1 MDLDRLIHR
10 EKHFAEL
17 DDSDIETFLRERRF
31 GSEHLNIEFK
41 SAFPQRQ
48 GNKFEIKNICKY
60 IVGFSNEEG
69 GFVLYGV
76 ADSIKDV
83 AVIFPAYLTGL
94 THHPRLED
102 LSQWVKERIYPL
114 IASPAI
120 RFFTVVGKE
129 IAVLKIPQGV
139 NKPYFY
145 YEPDS
150 QSLTYFKK
158 TAGGIAALTPDE
170 VREFHRSHIIEQ
182 SRTILRTFDHRHS
195 VSMSSTGPKSEM
207 VAKHARTA
215 ISKLESPKE
224 FGLVQIYCSPERD
237 VVIPVLDLHTFLERH
252 RLDFSEAM
260 RFFRTIDVFQSGVS
274 VGYFPNAVRQDVKS
288 TVRVSLYSDGL
299 CAYDSLADTLLDGD
313 HALHAGW
320 LSYEIQ
326 RQLQLGKA
334 LLRPLSTSRLQVMV
348 NLKYIQQFRLQI
360 PMARTWAQYASYT
373 GSHERIERNV
383 PLDEIHDYDGNK
395 RNVVIPA
402 VADIMAEVGRI
413 FGLSQAPRNVWDE
426 SGYLWYVKGLE
437 AQR

>member
-1 MDLDRLIHR
+1 MDLDRLIHA

-17 DDSDIETFLRERRF
+17 DDSDIETFLRERKF
-31 GSEHLNIEFK
+31 GSEHLNVEFK

-48 GNKFEIKNICKY
+48 ANKYEIKNICKY

-69 GFVLYGV
+69 GLVLYGV

-83 AVIFPAYLTGL
+83 AVVFPAYVTGL
-94 THHPRLED
+94 THNPRLED
-102 LSQWVKERIYPL
+102 LSQWVKERVHPL

-120 RFFTVVGKE
+120 RFFSVAGKE

-158 TAGGIAALTPDE
+158 TAGGIAALAPDE
-170 VREFHRSHIIEQ
+170 VREFYRSQIIEQ
-182 SRTILRTFDHRHS
+182 SQIILKAVGHEPS
-195 VSMSSTGPKSEM
+195 ASMSSGGKSESL
-207 VAKHARTA
+207 AKHARSV
-215 ISKLESPKE
+215 ISKLEGPKD
-224 FGLVQIYCSPERD
+224 FGLIQIYCTPEQD
-237 VVIPVLDLHTFLERH
+237 VVIPVQDLHAFLERH

-260 RFFRTIDVFQSGVS
+260 RFFRIIDVFQSGVS

-288 TVRVSLYSDGL
+288 AMRVSLYSDGL

-320 LSYEIQ
+320 LCYEIQ
-326 RQLQLGKA
+326 RHLQPAKA
-334 LLRPLSTSRLQVMV
+334 LLTPLQASRLHVTV
-348 NLKYIQQFRLQI
+348 DLKYIEQFRLQI
-360 PMARTWAQYASYT
+360 PMTRTWAQFASYT
-373 GSHERIERNV
+373 GSHEPIERKV
-383 PLDEIHDYDGNK
+383 RLDEIHDYDGDK
-395 RNVVIPA
+395 RNIVIP
-402 VADIMAEVGRI
+402 VVGDIMGEVGRI
-413 FGLSQAPRNVWDE
+413 FGLSQAPRNLWDE

-437 AQR
+437 PQR